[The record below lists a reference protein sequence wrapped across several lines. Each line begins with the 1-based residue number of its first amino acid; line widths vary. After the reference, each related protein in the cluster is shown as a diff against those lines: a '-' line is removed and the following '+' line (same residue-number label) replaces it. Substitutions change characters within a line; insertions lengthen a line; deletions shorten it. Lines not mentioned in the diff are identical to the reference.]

1 MKLEQQY
8 TITQKVIRKLIS
20 KNFTLDTFG
29 VKLTIKICYFKYA
42 NNRTRNIWNMAFRER
57 VWIYSK
63 TELNDSKKKEI
74 ELFLIDK
81 LESFEKALTGKLD
94 REVIGVECV
103 FVCPI

>member
-1 MKLEQQY
+1 MELIQEY
-8 TITQKVIRKLIS
+8 RITQIIIRKL
-20 KNFTLDTFG
+20 
-29 VKLTIKICYFKYA
+29 VKRYFQESIKIKICAFKFF

-63 TELNDSKKKEI
+63 TELNDSQKKEI

>member
-1 MKLEQQY
+1 MP
-8 TITQKVIRKLIS
+8 
-20 KNFTLDTFG
+20 
-29 VKLTIKICYFKYA
+29 
-42 NNRTRNIWNMAFRER
+42 FRER

-63 TELNDSKKKEI
+63 TELNDSQKKEI